1 MSTVHNPIIP
11 LTYSTY
17 VPQQVDIENNV
28 YNHILETELK
38 QYDVRLKT
46 DLKQYDVRL
55 KTMEKSFEKI
65 KEEFNT
71 TIKIR
76 FCDGIIGIVLMVVI
90 YVKVYS
96 H

>member
-1 MSTVHNPIIP
+1 MSTVQNPIIP

-38 QYDVRLKT
+38 L
-46 DLKQYDVRL
+46 YDVRL
-55 KTMEKSFEKI
+55 KTMEERIEKI

-76 FCDGIIGIVLMVVI
+76 FCDGIIGTVLLVVI

-96 H
+96 Q

>member
-1 MSTVHNPIIP
+1 MPSVHNPIIP

-28 YNHILETELK
+28 YNHILENIKQDFNTELK
-38 QYDVRLKT
+38 L
-46 DLKQYDVRL
+46 YDVRL
-55 KTMEKSFEKI
+55 KTMEERIEKI